1 MRFYKESPQTLN
13 KVAAFLQEGGVVIC
27 PTDTVYGFLA
37 DASNKKAVEEI
48 YKIKKR
54 PKTKP
59 LPIFIKDMKMAHEIA
74 AINEEQEEALKR
86 SWPGKVTFVLNRK
99 SKAKLYGVDKSAIA
113 LRIPNYKFLNNL
125 LKKVDMPLAQT
136 SVNISGQPVITSI
149 NDIVTKFG
157 KTGVIVV
164 DDGNLKASEPSRVI
178 DLTAEKPV
186 TIR

>member
-37 DASNKKAVEEI
+37 DASNKKAVSEI
-48 YKIKKR
+48 YSIKKR

-59 LPIFIKDMKMAHEIA
+59 LPLFVKDMKMAHEVAVIS
-74 AINEEQEEALKR
+74 EEQEETLKK
-86 SWPGKVTFVLNRK
+86 SWPGKVTFRLKLK
-99 SKAKLYGVDKSAIA
+99 SKTKLYGVDKDTIA

-136 SVNISGQPVITSI
+136 SVNISGQPLITSI

-164 DDGNLKASEPSRVI
+164 DDGNLKVSEPSMVI
-178 DLTAEKPV
+178 DLTSEKPV
-186 TIR
+186 KIR